1 MQSSIQSFSCHWQ
14 KQYAKGCIGCS
25 ACCLHLR
32 IEMYPSIYSTQ
43 MCNGICNAKSN
54 ETCLKQFVP
63 NIELYTW
70 VHFDFFPWYRR
81 CFWWGCYEGFG
92 KGSRWGFPGISS
104 GCDSHVRVG
113 VHKLRCV
120 LLRRKINAHLA
131 GNQSASPSP
140 CGQSARLN
148 SLTWRHFTALRLVFR
163 VENRSS
169 VSWGGMQL
177 I

>member
-1 MQSSIQSFSCHWQ
+1 
-14 KQYAKGCIGCS
+14 
-25 ACCLHLR
+25 
-32 IEMYPSIYSTQ
+32 MYPSIYSTQ